1 MSTEL
6 AELQHSI
13 RRRLEQVVACLDGL
27 TEAETNHVPDV
38 EGGNSP
44 YVLAAHTLGNA
55 RAWVLGIACGREVG
69 RDRPAEFRASGAD
82 ADALSTQLR
91 SFLEDMDAAFA
102 ALTPVG
108 LDRRLTPSQELWG
121 EGPPRETSVRDALI
135 QVIEHASLH
144 LGHLEVTRGLAVRDV

>member
-13 RRRLEQVVACLDGL
+13 RRRLEQVVACLDSL
-27 TEAETNHVPDV
+27 AEAEINHVPSI

-55 RAWVLGIACGREVG
+55 RAWVLGIACGREVS
-69 RDRPAEFRASGAD
+69 RDRPAEFRATGAD
-82 ADALSTQLR
+82 ADALRTQQR

-102 ALTPVG
+102 ALTPAD
-108 LDRRLTPSQELWG
+108 LDRRLTPSKELWG
-121 EGPPRETSVRDALI
+121 ENRPHEISAREALL
-135 QVIEHASLH
+135 QVIYHASLH
-144 LGHLEVTRGLAVRDV
+144 LGHLEVTRALALQAR